1 MEENTNSGEENY
13 STDDGLPL
21 QRRDYLRLTTAAGVI
36 GLGSSA
42 FAGQVSAA
50 DEEPKRTLTIEG
62 TGSRADYHFSVDGS
76 IVKSTAMGAS
86 ISNADEISGSS
97 VTGNVGSG
105 KDSYAFT
112 GELTSF
118 GMDGDAYLYLN
129 GEPLSDTVTIEDNP
143 GEEAT
148 HYELRVDGEVL
159 KSTAMAATIDE
170 NDEITSRNHPDE
182 IEPLTSAE
190 PLAGETYALGQVNN
204 WADSYSISGN
214 ITGFHADGSVNLYV
228 NGELVENP
236 ARFVRPT
243 LTLESTDGGRAEYEF
258 SVSGD
263 MSRSRAMNATLDDA
277 DEVNNGIA
285 TGLVSSG
292 RDSYAFTGEIT
303 DFSSDDNLRV
313 YLSGESINRSTL
325 AADPKFE
332 NTLTLEGHGG
342 KTTYHF
348 AVEGDL
354 GENYGLTEYEHP
366 DSNVADGAVDS
377 GQDSY
382 TFSGDISTFTYDSED
397 NAEFQT
403 YLNGNEVEPETL
415 SKTQTTPDA
424 DQLPNEVSIRA
435 LTDARTE
442 YGFGVSGT
450 LATGDRSNTYSGDNS
465 SYEYARGWVSGEGL
479 DNYKNSGEIRTL
491 TDFDTFQ
498 IDVDE
503 DNGTISIEDFDSDDV
518 TNYEIVVSGKM
529 STTSSSSES
538 SASGGTA
545 TGAVANATDVFNY
558 TGSIETILI
567 ENKLQISAQLRSM
580 GTPVSENVAAKA
592 AKQKMEAVS
601 ERSEFSSWKNAT
613 VGTPSTVHLKNAGEG
628 MQYVRSAR
636 VFPVMSDDD
645 SVGYVTIAPW
655 RDWAPV
661 LEYSTGTPPQEIA
674 NSTQEAAVQSEESPT
689 GHVLYSGGVQYGV
702 EMDDDTVWQVNGRQ
716 KQNSNGGAISTEFSY
731 DRDSFGDQWDDIENA
746 DTSTS
751 GDVTTNAVIS
761 PGDSDQ
767 VTGVPAWTEQDSGGA
782 TNTQI
787 GPAFDSWA
795 DWDGCVPVAASMV
808 IAYHEG
814 ISQDDNDAREAIIDR
829 LHIDLDT
836 QDDSGAATFPTRID
850 GGFDEYDYGSNSYNG
865 RNIYKPA
872 HPDFVKSEISD
883 NDRPFLLNMT
893 DGGTAEDRNQTYG
906 NHTVTVVGYQYGGDE
921 LALHDTWGSGTHY
934 LSWGSWLAHSYTKVT
949 VE

>member
-1 MEENTNSGEENY
+1 MEENTSSGEENH

-21 QRRDYLRLTTAAGVI
+21 QRRDYLRLTTAAGVV

-62 TGSRADYHFSVDGS
+62 MGSRADYDFSVDGS

-86 ISNADEISGSS
+86 ISGGDDISGSS
-97 VTGNVGSG
+97 VSGNVGSG

-118 GMDGDAYLYLN
+118 SMDGDAYLYLN

-204 WADSYSISGN
+204 GADSYSVSGN
-214 ITGFHADGSVNLYV
+214 ITGFHADGSVDLYV

-243 LTLESTDGGRAEYEF
+243 LTFESTDNNYASYQF
-258 SVSGD
+258 STSGD
-263 MSRSRAMNATLDDA
+263 ISKSKAMGANFNDQDTVDA
-277 DEVNNGIA
+277 GTVDGAV
-285 TGLVSSG
+285 TGG

-313 YLSGESINRSTL
+313 YLSGESISRSTL

-366 DSNVADGAVDS
+366 DSNVANGAVDS

-397 NAEFQT
+397 NAEFKT
-403 YLNGNEVEPETL
+403 YLNGNEVDPETL

-450 LATGDRSNTYSGDNS
+450 LATGDRSNTYSGDNA

-479 DNYKNSGEIRTL
+479 DNYKYSGKVTTL

-498 IDVDE
+498 IDIDYE
-503 DNGTISIEDFDSDDV
+503 EQIIDIKDFDSGNTTGYKV
-518 TNYEIVVSGKM
+518 TVSGSISPK
-529 STTSSSSES
+529 SSSNES
-538 SASGGTA
+538 TVSGGYA
-545 TGAVANATDVFNY
+545 EGAIADGTDEYEFV
-558 TGSIETILI
+558 GSVEQIIVN
-567 ENKLQISAQLRSM
+567 ENIKVSSQLLSM
-580 GTPVSENVAAKA
+580 GTPVSQETAQKA
-592 AKQKMEAVS
+592 AEQKVVSVS
-601 ERSEFSSWKNAT
+601 ERSEFSAWQGAS
-613 VGTPSTVHLKNAGEG
+613 VGDYRTVHLKNSGEG
-628 MQYVRSAR
+628 MDYVRTAH
-636 VFPVMSDDD
+636 VYPVEKDDNT
-645 SVGYVTIAPW
+645 VGYVTVAPW
-655 RDWAPV
+655 RKWKPV
-661 LEYSTGTPPQEIA
+661 LEYSAGDPPQEIA
-674 NSTQEAAVQSEESPT
+674 ANIAYASTESSGSPT
-689 GHVLYSGGVQYGV
+689 GHIIYNGGLQYGV
-702 EMDDDTVWQVNGRQ
+702 EMDDDTVVEVHGRMRQ
-716 KQNSNGGAISTEFSY
+716 PDNGGASSTEFSFNK
-731 DRDSFGDQWDDIENA
+731 DSFSSEWDSIENA
-746 DTSTS
+746 SASSAESVESAAIS
-751 GDVTTNAVIS
+751 GE
-761 PGDSDQ
+761 SDHLSD
-767 VTGVPAWTEQDSGGA
+767 VPAYIETDAGGSSGSEPY
-782 TNTQI
+782 I
-787 GPAFDSWA
+787 GPAPDPWA
-795 DWDGCVPVAASMV
+795 RWDGCVPIAASMI
-808 IAYHEG
+808 IAYH
-814 ISQDDNDAREAIIDR
+814 SDEAIDSETIIDR
-829 LHIDLDT
+829 LHETMGTTNDDAGSTVPTQIDN
-836 QDDSGAATFPTRID
+836 
-850 GGFDEYDYGSNSYNG
+850 GFNKYDYDSNSYNG
-865 RNIYKPA
+865 SNRYSWG
-872 HPDFVKSEISD
+872 HPDFVKSEIS
-883 NDRPFLLNMT
+883 NNRRPFLLNMT
-893 DGGTAEDRNQTYG
+893 SGDSAQDRSDSYG
-906 NHTVTVVGYQYGGDE
+906 NHTVTVVGYRDDGDTFE
-921 LALHDTWGSGTHY
+921 IHDTWNKNPHY
-934 LSWGSWLAHSYTKVT
+934 ISYGSWLLCSYTQVKV
-949 VE
+949 E